1 MHMKIVVAIDA
12 FKESITSLQAGEAAR
27 RGILAA
33 MPDAWVEVF
42 PLADGGE
49 GTVEAMTSVLEGQIV
64 PVPVTG
70 PLGEQITAHYG
81 VIPQRRLAVV
91 EMQLAAGLMLVSPR
105 KRNPMNTTTYG
116 VGETI
121 RHAMGQGYREFI
133 VGLGGSA
140 TNDGGLGML
149 EALGFRFLDGQDK
162 PVGPYG
168 RDLEQIERVDCSGA
182 DPRLQECVFELAC
195 DVNNPLCGSKGASA
209 VFGPQKGADPQMVQQ
224 LDRAL
229 ARFAELTRAATGK
242 ALVEEPG
249 AGAAGGLGFAFMAY
263 LGATLRPGI
272 QTIIQTVGLEEAI
285 RDADYVVT
293 GEGRLDGQT
302 AMGKAPMGIARLA
315 KKYGKPVIALAGSV
329 LDSAAACNEVGID
342 CFFSVLHT
350 PITLQEAMQKQTAL
364 KNMEMTARQTFNL
377 VRTLR
382 EEKRPV

>member
-1 MHMKIVVAIDA
+1 MRMKIVVAIDA

-33 MPDAWVEVF
+33 MPDARVDVF

-64 PVPVTG
+64 PVSVTG
-70 PLGEQITAHYG
+70 PLGEQITARYG

-91 EMQLAAGLMLVSPR
+91 EMQQAAGLMLVSPQ

-121 RHAMGQGYREFI
+121 RHAMDQGYREFI
-133 VGLGGSA
+133 VGLGGSS

-149 EALGFRFLDGQDK
+149 EALGFRFLDGQGES
-162 PVGPYG
+162 VGPYG
-168 RDLEQIERVDCSGA
+168 RDLERIERVDCSGA

-195 DVNNPLCGSKGASA
+195 DVNNPLCGSNGASA

-224 LDRAL
+224 LDRN
-229 ARFAELTRAATGK
+229 ATGK
-242 ALVEEPG
+242 ALEEEPG
-249 AGAAGGLGFAFMAY
+249 TGAAGGLGFGFMAY
-263 LGATLRPGI
+263 LGAVLRPGI
-272 QTIIQTVGLEEAI
+272 QTIIQTVGLEETI

-329 LDSAAACNEVGID
+329 LDSAVACNEVGID
-342 CFFSVLHT
+342 CFFSVLQT
-350 PITLQEAMQKQTAL
+350 PVTLQEAMREQTAL
-364 KNMEMTARQTFNL
+364 KNMEMTACQTFNL

>member
-1 MHMKIVVAIDA
+1 MRVKIVVAIDA

-33 MPDAWVEVF
+33 MPDAQVDVF

-49 GTVEAMTSVLEGQIV
+49 GTVEAMTSVLEGKIV

-70 PLGEQITAHYG
+70 PLGEQVTARYG

-91 EMQLAAGLMLVSPR
+91 EMQLAAGLMLVSPQ

-121 RHAMGQGYREFI
+121 RHAMDQGYREFI

-149 EALGFRFLDGQDK
+149 EALGFRFLDGLGE

-168 RDLEQIERVDCSGA
+168 RDLERIERVDCSGA

-195 DVNNPLCGSKGASA
+195 DVTNPLCGSNGASA
-209 VFGPQKGADPQMVQQ
+209 VFGPQKGADPHMVQQ

-229 ARFAELTRAATGK
+229 AHFAEITRDATGK
-242 ALVEEPG
+242 ALAEEPG
-249 AGAAGGLGFAFMAY
+249 AGAAGGLGFGFMSY
-263 LGATLRPGI
+263 LDAALRPGI
-272 QTIIQTVGLEEAI
+272 QTVIQMVGLEDAI

-302 AMGKAPMGIARLA
+302 AMGKAPMGIAQLA

-329 LDSAAACNEVGID
+329 LNSAVACNEVGID
-342 CFFSVLHT
+342 CFFSVLQM
-350 PITLQEAMQKQTAL
+350 PITLQEAMQEQTAL

-382 EEKRPV
+382 ESSC